1 MTNILFFNRLIDT
14 YLKVILELICNYNIH
29 LKFRLRKD
37 ESSST
42 AFVNFCSKTLEYVV
56 LRRRPSTWFFL
67 QSPESM
73 CWRPGDIKVI
83 QSSVLDP
90 TLNQLMI
97 SIYVHT
103 YTKDSEPLTSIIPV
117 VCGLL
122 IIKFSSVPRSQ
133 VGRI

>member
-1 MTNILFFNRLIDT
+1 M
-14 YLKVILELICNYNIH
+14 
-29 LKFRLRKD
+29 
-37 ESSST
+37 
-42 AFVNFCSKTLEYVV
+42 A
-56 LRRRPSTWFFL
+56 FL